1 MGSHSES
8 LLIAGTRQL
17 IPAMISRLVSI
28 IFLVTWSTSSASG
41 DLLSEIQSALAD
53 REDVSNVLD
62 YLKQSEEQLAKD
74 LPIGDG
80 QTYTFF
86 APNNNAI
93 LNSIPQDVADPFQV
107 DSGFRR
113 NVLLGH
119 FVRMDLPDAVFR
131 RRSIITMANDERY
144 LLARSSADGKVQLNG
159 ANILSVV
166 PLKTTGKVYIIDQIF
181 AKEED
186 IYEVLDNMPP
196 TFGPLGQ
203 PLQNLLFSEINFALR
218 NRNDASYIRD
228 YLDLSYNDLS
238 LDLPSGFNLKD
249 ENTSYTFFA
258 PSNGAIR
265 SVLRQDVANPFYAND
280 RFRNNVLLAHFVRRR
295 LSKEELRHQS
305 VLTMANNQ
313 TAVITSSF
321 GGAVQINRSLILEE
335 IPLATTGTVY
345 LISHLITGD
354 EKIFNAIHESRPSG
368 PWFVPFDHSSSG
380 QQRQQVDVIAE
391 LLQQQEQ
398 KKSSS

>member
-1 MGSHSES
+1 MSE
-8 LLIAGTRQL
+8 L
-17 IPAMISRLVSI
+17 
-28 IFLVTWSTSSASG
+28 
-41 DLLSEIQSALAD
+41 
-53 REDVSNVLD
+53 
-62 YLKQSEEQLAKD
+62 
-74 LPIGDG
+74 
-80 QTYTFF
+80 
-86 APNNNAI
+86 
-93 LNSIPQDVADPFQV
+93 
-107 DSGFRR
+107 
-113 NVLLGH
+113 
-119 FVRMDLPDAVFR
+119 
-131 RRSIITMANDERY
+131 
-144 LLARSSADGKVQLNG
+144 ADGKVQLNG

-238 LDLPSGFNLKD
+238 LDLPSGFNLKGSYHQVYWEFHGSEYVANPHVTD

-321 GGAVQINRSLILEE
+321 GLTIPQPFTTILIQFNYKLEY
-335 IPLATTGTVY
+335 PPP
-345 LISHLITGD
+345 
-354 EKIFNAIHESRPSG
+354 R
-368 PWFVPFDHSSSG
+368 
-380 QQRQQVDVIAE
+380 
-391 LLQQQEQ
+391 Q
-398 KKSSS
+398 KKATVSLPLLNRLNEIW